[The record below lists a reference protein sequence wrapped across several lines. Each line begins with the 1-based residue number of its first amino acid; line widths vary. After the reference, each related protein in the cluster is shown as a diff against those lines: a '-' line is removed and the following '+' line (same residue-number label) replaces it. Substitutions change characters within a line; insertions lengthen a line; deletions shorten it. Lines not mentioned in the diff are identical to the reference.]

1 MIKILEKRYYV
12 NTFSFIVTL
21 CATTYSYAK
30 ANDFTY
36 FSGVDYLYSKTKFK
50 EDFGGNI
57 IFTKPISGLNVFVG
71 RMFNEHFG
79 AEIGL
84 EFYRKMEKTV
94 NRISSG
100 VVVAGATVPNSEPGD
115 PPYWESFKTTFSQRH
130 PYIGIVIKTNLTE
143 NNILSLFSG
152 ASLSSIR
159 IQYTIFDGADFSIS
173 PVPAMVRTFSKTKV
187 IPMLRATIEHK
198 CNNKLGIRALVG
210 WKQTSLFKMKS
221 QENNISNACIKAKDS
236 FNFGVGA
243 IYYIG

>member
-1 MIKILEKRYYV
+1 MIKILEKKYYV

-21 CATTYSYAK
+21 CATTYSYSK

-36 FSGVDYLYSKTKFK
+36 FGGVDYLYSKTQFK

-100 VVVAGATVPNSEPGD
+100 VVVAGEAVPKSDPGD

-152 ASLSSIR
+152 ASLSR
-159 IQYTIFDGADFSIS
+159 IKTQYTIFNNADFDLDPSIR
-173 PVPAMVRTFSKTKV
+173 VRTFYKTKV

-198 CNNKLGIRALVG
+198 FNNKLGIRALVG
-210 WKQTSLFKMKS
+210 WKQTSLFKMKA
-221 QENNISNACIKAKDS
+221 QEHNNSEASIKPKDS
-236 FNFGVGA
+236 FNFGIGA
-243 IYYIG
+243 TYYIG